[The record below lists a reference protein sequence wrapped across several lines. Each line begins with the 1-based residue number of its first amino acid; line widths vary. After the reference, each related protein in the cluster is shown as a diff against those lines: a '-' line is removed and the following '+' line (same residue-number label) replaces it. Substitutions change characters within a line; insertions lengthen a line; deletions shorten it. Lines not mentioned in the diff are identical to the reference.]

1 MSITPDYMPTDPSVL
16 ATFLTKSV
24 VAGINNYLTT
34 GNNQSTFL
42 MAILRGDESSA
53 YRYADIDSIHYIEH
67 IFAYCELVLPPTIW
81 RRPALVSAW
90 ITANGH
96 TEIP

>member
-16 ATFLTKSV
+16 ATFITKPV
-24 VAGINNYLTT
+24 LAGIADYLSH
-34 GNNQSTFL
+34 GKNQSLFL
-42 MAILRGDESSA
+42 MAILRGDEPSA
-53 YRYADIDSIHYIEH
+53 YRYADINSIHYIAH

-90 ITANGH
+90 ITANGQ